1 MLVYLNLLKIIFMK
15 PPPPKKKLK
24 KSLFFSLT
32 DICKNAFF
40 ISDDFYRIPT
50 AFFRNLLRMDGV
62 ILNKFGPI
70 AKQLL
75 NDGEQSLPVHA
86 EALNT
91 GRVFVVLSYLNAG
104 ICDK

>member
-1 MLVYLNLLKIIFMK
+1 MLVYLNLLKIIFMT
-15 PPPPKKKLK
+15 PPLKKNS

-32 DICKNAFF
+32 DICKNAFS

-62 ILNKFGPI
+62 ILNKFGTI
-70 AKQLL
+70 AKQSL
-75 NDGEQSLPVHA
+75 NDGELPVHA

-91 GRVFVVLSYLNAG
+91 GRVFVVLSYLNAFM
-104 ICDK
+104 CDKY